1 MENTSPLYTNV
12 KVGKPKDAVIEI
24 EGEVPADILES
35 HRLRILG
42 EAKKNLEIP
51 GFRKGT
57 APEKLVLQHL
67 NMQAVLTEAAESAL
81 GDAYPEI
88 LHEHKIEPASSPRVS
103 ITKLAE
109 KNPLGFKIHV
119 AVEPEVGLPNYKKI
133 ARAVKEKQPAI
144 EVTEKDVDELV
155 GQLLSMRTP
164 KEGEKAELT
173 DDFVKTLGKFENVAQ
188 FKDKLKENIKA
199 EKETEARRTLY
210 EVLGKELV
218 SESKLTLPLA
228 LVEDET
234 YAAHRRFHAELEK
247 RKVTEKDY
255 LERLGKTE
263 EEFNKEQRES
273 VERQLK
279 LKFIL
284 KAVAAKESVVADE
297 KDIEAEMKHAVAHYP
312 NVDVER
318 FRAYIEEMLTNEKT
332 LQFLAD
338 QK

>member
-1 MENTSPLYTNV
+1 MEKTSSLYANV
-12 KVGKPKDAVIEI
+12 KVGKPKDAVVEI
-24 EGEVPADILES
+24 EGEVPAEVLES
-35 HRLRILG
+35 HRLRILS

-57 APEKLVLQHL
+57 APEKLVLQHV
-67 NMQAVLTEAAESAL
+67 NMQAILTEAAESAL
-81 GDAYPEI
+81 DDAYPEI
-88 LHEHKIEPASSPRVS
+88 LHNHGIEPASSPRVS

-133 ARAVKEKQPAI
+133 ARTVKEKQPAV
-144 EVTEKDVDELV
+144 EVTEKDVEELV
-155 GQLLSMRTP
+155 GQLLAMRPP

-173 DDFVKTLGKFENVAQ
+173 DEFVKTLGKFETVAQ

-199 EKETEARRTLY
+199 EKETEARRALY
-210 EVLGKELV
+210 EAFGKELV
-218 SESKLTLPLA
+218 AESKLTLPA
-228 LVEDET
+228 PLVEDEVL
-234 YAAHRRFHAELEK
+234 AAHRRFHAELQK
-247 RKVTEKDY
+247 RTITEADY
-255 LERLGKTE
+255 LARIKKTG

-279 LKFIL
+279 SKYIL
-284 KAVAAKESVVADE
+284 KAIAAKETIKADE
-297 KDIEAEMKHAVAHYP
+297 KDIEAEMKHAIAHYP

-318 FRAYIEEMLTNEKT
+318 FRAYIEEMLTNEKV
-332 LQFLAD
+332 LQFLSE